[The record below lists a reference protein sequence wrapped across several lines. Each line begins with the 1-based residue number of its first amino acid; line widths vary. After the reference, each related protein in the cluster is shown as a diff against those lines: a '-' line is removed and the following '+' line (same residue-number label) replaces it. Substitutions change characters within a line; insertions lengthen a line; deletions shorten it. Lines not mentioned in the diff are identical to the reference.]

1 MRPSTKPLRRRFMEN
16 QLITTKY
23 RTSNKKRSE
32 EKEENLIHWITFFR
46 RNWHIY
52 VEFILGIKLRP
63 FQQIMIYLMGV
74 SEIFFAICSRG
85 LSKSFIAG
93 IGAIVKMNLYP
104 YSEVIIT
111 SSTVPQANKLVEKK
125 IRDELIKK
133 LSPYLLYMYEKEY
146 LVLTKSDDGYKIENK
161 LNGSSLAVLA
171 CLDSS
176 RGSRSTM
183 LIYEE
188 ARLLKKTIIDSVFEK
203 MSHPRQAKYLENPIY
218 ASNPR
223 WLEECQ
229 HVYITSAR
237 YKFEWFWLLFK
248 RTFSRIFTDRK
259 TKCNI
264 FAGDIFMAIDNG
276 LKTWSDYR
284 NGLNGDQYDFKMED
298 LNEMIGESDDAFF
311 TIKSFRENQII
322 EKCFRPPLTN
332 DLYMTD
338 VDSLF
343 PKEEDEIRIVGVDYA
358 FANTTKESQKNDN
371 TIIMCIS
378 GKWKKNRFERR
389 LDYIELHEASD
400 SLGAADRARELFWLY
415 HADYLVPDS
424 RNGGEIL
431 FNRMTMPW
439 EIGERPGFTNLHGLT
454 ICDKNVYHVVPEAKL
469 ADYRMRTVD
478 SNAHPCIIPFIGTG
492 ELNSLAWIEL
502 KKQVENDNIKFL
514 ISAQDR
520 ETEIEDDGSYF
531 KMTTEE
537 VVREILPYGQTDE
550 LIHEAVNLKTEYRND
565 KIKLIEPR
573 TGTKDRVVI
582 LSYCN
587 YIFSLIENEWLKQ
600 QQNDS
605 SSWDDFNLIY

>member
-1 MRPSTKPLRRRFMEN
+1 MKSSTGALRRKFMEN
-16 QLITTKY
+16 QLITTQY
-23 RTSNKKRSE
+23 RVSNKKTNE
-32 EKEENLIHWITFFR
+32 QKEENLIHWVTLFR

-52 VEFILGIKLRP
+52 VDFILGIKLRP

-93 IGAIVKMNLYP
+93 LGALVKMNLYP
-104 YSEVIIT
+104 YSEIVIT

-146 LVLTKSDDGYKIENK
+146 LVITRAEDGYKIENK
-161 LNGSSLAVLA
+161 LNGSTLVVLA

-218 ASNPR
+218 ASNKR

-229 HVYITSAR
+229 HIYITSAR
-237 YKFEWFWLLFK
+237 FKFEWFWLLFK
-248 RTFSRIFTDRK
+248 KTFTRIFTDKK

-276 LKTWSDYR
+276 LKTWADYR
-284 NGLNGDQYDFKMED
+284 NGLHGDQYDFKMED
-298 LNEMIGESDDAFF
+298 LNEMIGEADDAFF
-311 TIKSFRENQII
+311 TIQSFRENQVI
-322 EKCFRPPLTN
+322 EECFRPPSIN
-332 DLYMTD
+332 DLYMIDFDTI
-338 VDSLF
+338 F
-343 PKEEDEIRIVGVDYA
+343 PKQEDEIRIVGVDYA
-358 FANTTKESQKNDN
+358 FANTVKDNQKNDN
-371 TIIMCIS
+371 TIIMCVS
-378 GKWKKNRFERR
+378 GKWKKNHFEKS
-389 LDYIELHEASD
+389 LEYIELHEASD

-415 HADYLVPDS
+415 HADYLLPDS
-424 RNGGEIL
+424 RNGGETL

-439 EIGERPGFTNLHGLT
+439 LIGEHPGITNICGLT
-454 ICDKNVYHVVPEAKL
+454 ISDKNNYHVVPEAKL

-478 SNAHPCIIPFIGTG
+478 PNAYPCIIPFIGTG
-492 ELNSLAWIEL
+492 EINSLAWIEL
-502 KKQVENDNIKFL
+502 KKQLENNNIKFL
-514 ISAQDR
+514 ISSQDKQ
-520 ETEIEDDGSYF
+520 TMIEDDGSFF
-531 KMTTEE
+531 KMTSAE
-537 VVREILPYGQTDE
+537 VVDTLLPYGQTDE

-565 KIKLIEPR
+565 KIKLVEPR
-573 TGTKDRVVI
+573 TSTKDRVVI
-582 LSYCN
+582 LSYII
-587 YIFSLIENEWLKQ
+587 YVFSLIENEWLKQ

-605 SSWDDFNLIY
+605 SGWEDFQLVY

>member
-264 FAGDIFMAIDNG
+264 FAGDIFMAIENG

-502 KKQVENDNIKFL
+502 KKQVENNNIKFL